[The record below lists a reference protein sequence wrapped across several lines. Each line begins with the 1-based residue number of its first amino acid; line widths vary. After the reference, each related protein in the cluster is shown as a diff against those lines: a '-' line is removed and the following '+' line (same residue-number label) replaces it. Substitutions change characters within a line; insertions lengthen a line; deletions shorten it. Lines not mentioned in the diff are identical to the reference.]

1 MRQCKVEEN
10 LVRVLCSWFSKTNTG
25 TFTFENDPTSI
36 SSHAFCPLSNYICTL
51 PSSSFETIESP
62 TANEIH
68 SIMSLKV
75 EKVKLATTKS
85 FILSSATTW
94 AIEDFILQTK
104 TAQVDGQS
112 LANNKK
118 EANSA
123 DTTAID
129 IDDNTKELKFKLVS
143 KIPYGCVMDATF

>member
-1 MRQCKVEEN
+1 
-10 LVRVLCSWFSKTNTG
+10 
-25 TFTFENDPTSI
+25 
-36 SSHAFCPLSNYICTL
+36 
-51 PSSSFETIESP
+51 
-62 TANEIH
+62 
-68 SIMSLKV
+68 MSLKV

-85 FILSSATTW
+85 FILSSATTR

-118 EANSA
+118 EVNSA

-129 IDDNTKELKFKLVS
+129 IDDNTKETKIQVS
-143 KIPYGCVMDATF
+143 N

>member
-1 MRQCKVEEN
+1 MDWQIGRILQLAYLEKTKKARQCKATSIKVEEN
-10 LVRVLCSWFSKTNTG
+10 LGKVGVLCSWFSKTNTG

-36 SSHAFCPLSNYICTL
+36 SSHAFCPLTNYICTL

-62 TANEIH
+62 TTNEIH

-85 FILSSATTW
+85 FILSSATTR
-94 AIEDFILQTK
+94 AIENFILQTK

-118 EANSA
+118 
-123 DTTAID
+123 
-129 IDDNTKELKFKLVS
+129 K
-143 KIPYGCVMDATF
+143 